1 MANMSYCAFHNT
13 GLAIQQI
20 LSMMEEAETIKDMN
34 FGSDELRAFKQMT
47 KQAEQLCD
55 EIERISENS
64 AE

>member
-13 GLAIQQI
+13 GMAIQQI

-34 FGSDELRAFKQMT
+34 FGSDELRAFKQIAE
-47 KQAEQLCD
+47 QAETLIA
-55 EIERISENS
+55 EIARISENS